1 MPENTLCKR
10 KIFRAYSLALDL
22 PTHILTL
29 QRKISASR
37 HNLIALYQTKRL
49 QSANLTDGTMTL
61 KEVAACFLVV
71 SEYGW
76 SEQLCGVGTV
86 PFLEV
91 SLVEPNVVHNIG
103 KPSGTE

>member
-29 QRKISASR
+29 QRKISASS
-37 HNLIALYQTKRL
+37 HNLISIYQATRL
-49 QSANLTDGTMTL
+49 QNENLTDGKMTL
-61 KEVAACFLVV
+61 KEVAGGFLHV

-76 SEQLCGVGTV
+76 SEQLCGFGAV

-103 KPSGTE
+103 KPS